1 MLNLPG
7 RKDWVIESYN
17 FRILKSRDLVLIHN
31 NFVFIFLGE
40 GTESKS
46 QLKSSHICLLEV
58 INVRGERQ
66 NDARH
71 LDAMTPLGA
80 RTRKQR
86 SHILFNTGL

>member
-40 GTESKS
+40 GTESESVKIITY
-46 QLKSSHICLLEV
+46 LFA
-58 INVRGERQ
+58 RGDQ
-66 NDARH
+66 
-71 LDAMTPLGA
+71 
-80 RTRKQR
+80 RTRR
-86 SHILFNTGL
+86 EAE